1 MFRATLP
8 AVLAGLVAL
17 AIACST
23 GVGGGREVRI
33 TQQDDGCTPAT
44 VSVRPGEKLKLVVKN
59 DAGKF
64 FEIEGIEGTA
74 LEEVIIP
81 EGRTREMGYTVPK
94 NQGVYKLKCYSPGDV
109 TTIIELKAEG
119 EPVAGD
125 DSGDG
130 QGDQDGDTSPGDA
143 APADDTVQVDL
154 SDFTVQPDKT
164 SVKAGNIE
172 FVASSRGEMVHELA
186 VLRVMENGSFENMG
200 ELENL
205 PAGESGTITVRL
217 QAGEYQLACLIA
229 AGEAGS
235 DVDHYKQGMHTQF
248 VVE

>member
-1 MFRATLP
+1 MLAAF
-8 AVLAGLVAL
+8 AGLLAV
-17 AIACST
+17 AIACSSA
-23 GVGGGREVRI
+23 GAGGREVRI

-64 FEIEGIEGTA
+64 FEIEGIEGTE

-81 EGRTREMGYTVPK
+81 EGRTREMGYAVPK
-94 NQGVYKLKCYSPGDV
+94 KQGVYKLKCYSPGDV

-119 EPVAGD
+119 EPVAD
-125 DSGDG
+125 SDSGDG
-130 QGDQDGDTSPGDA
+130 EPDQDDDASSADA
-143 APADDTVQVDL
+143 APADDTVRVDL
-154 SDFTVQPDKT
+154 SEFAVQPDKT
-164 SVKAGNIE
+164 SVKAGNIQ
-172 FVASSRGEMVHELA
+172 FVASNRGAMVHELA

-200 ELENL
+200 ELETL

-217 QAGEYQLACLIA
+217 EAGEYQLACLIA

-235 DVDHYKQGMHTQF
+235 TVDHYKQGMHIRF

>member
-1 MFRATLP
+1 MSRTTLLAAFVSLL
-8 AVLAGLVAL
+8 AV

-23 GVGGGREVRI
+23 GAAGGREVRI

-94 NQGVYKLKCYSPGDV
+94 KQGVYKLKCYSPGDV
-109 TTIIELKAEG
+109 TTIIELQAEG
-119 EPVAGD
+119 EPVEGD
-125 DSGDG
+125 DARE
-130 QGDQDGDTSPGDA
+130 GDQDGATSPGDA
-143 APADDTVQVDL
+143 LPADDTVRVDL
-154 SDFTVQPDKT
+154 NEFMVTPAKT

-172 FVASSRGEMVHELA
+172 FTASNRGKMVHELA
-186 VLRVMENGSFENMG
+186 VLRVMDNGSFENMG

-217 QAGEYQLACLIA
+217 EAGEYQLACLIA

-235 DVDHYKQGMHTQF
+235 DVDHYKQGMHTPF

>member
-1 MFRATLP
+1 MLKT
-8 AVLAGLVAL
+8 AVFAASAAFVAL

-23 GVGGGREVRI
+23 GGESGREVRI
-33 TQQDDGCTPAT
+33 TQQDDGCTPTT

-64 FEIEGIEGTA
+64 FEIEGIEGTE

-81 EGRTREMGYTVPK
+81 EGRTREMGYAVPK
-94 NQGVYKLKCYSPGDV
+94 KQGVYKLKCYSPGDV

-125 DSGDG
+125 DSGESG
-130 QGDQDGDTSPGDA
+130 GDQEGDTSSGDVG
-143 APADDTVQVDL
+143 PTEDTVRVDL
-154 SDFTVQPDKT
+154 SEFIVTPNKT

-172 FVASSRGEMVHELA
+172 FAASNRGNMVHELA
-186 VLRVMENGSFENMG
+186 VLKVMENGSFENVG

-205 PAGESGTITVRL
+205 PAGDSGTITVRL

-235 DVDHYKQGMHTQF
+235 DVDHYKQGMHTRF